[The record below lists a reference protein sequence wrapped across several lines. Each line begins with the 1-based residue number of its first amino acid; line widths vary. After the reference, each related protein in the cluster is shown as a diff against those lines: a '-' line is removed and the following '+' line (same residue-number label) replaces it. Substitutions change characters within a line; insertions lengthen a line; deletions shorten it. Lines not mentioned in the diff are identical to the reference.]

1 MDSSEIP
8 RLKWPPAFAPF
19 RFAEIAFARIRPL
32 APVVIEDFAK
42 LVEHFR
48 SDPQAPAGE
57 SFAGG
62 SRRAFLFPSSAHRGN
77 FQQVR
82 VCFCFRH
89 NQIVTGNP

>member
-8 RLKWPPAFAPF
+8 RLNRPPAFTPL
-19 RFAEIAFARIRPL
+19 RIAKITLARIGPL

-62 SRRAFLFPSSAHRGN
+62 SRRAFLFPSSAHCGD

-82 VCFCFRH
+82 MYFCFRH
-89 NQIVTGNP
+89 N

>member
-1 MDSSEIP
+1 VRG

-19 RFAEIAFARIRPL
+19 RFAKIAFARIGPL
-32 APVVIEDFAK
+32 TPVVIEDFAK

-62 SRRAFLFPSSAHRGN
+62 SRRAFLSIERALRRFPAGPDVFLFSS
-77 FQQVR
+77 
-82 VCFCFRH
+82 
-89 NQIVTGNP
+89 

>member
-1 MDSSEIP
+1 V
-8 RLKWPPAFAPF
+8 LKCSPAFAPF
-19 RFAEIAFARIRPL
+19 RFAKIAFAWIGPL

-42 LVEHFR
+42 LVEHLR

-57 SFAGG
+57 SFTGG
-62 SRRAFLFPSSAHRGN
+62 ACRAFLFPPSTHRGN

-82 VCFCFRH
+82 MCFCFRH